1 MPDIYNAIVR
11 PVITEKSSAAY
22 AARREY
28 AFVVKAESTK
38 RDIAESIAALFGVRV
53 KQVRTLMQRSKRK
66 TMGKYVG
73 RRPKWKKAY
82 VTLEG
87 DDSIEVFEG

>member
-1 MPDIYNAIVR
+1 MPDVYGAIVR

-28 AFVVKAESTK
+28 AFVAKVESTK
-38 RDIAESIAALFGVRV
+38 RDIARSIEALFGVKV
-53 KQVRTLMQRSKRK
+53 KKVRTLMQRSKKK

-87 DDSIEVFEG
+87 DDSIDVFEG